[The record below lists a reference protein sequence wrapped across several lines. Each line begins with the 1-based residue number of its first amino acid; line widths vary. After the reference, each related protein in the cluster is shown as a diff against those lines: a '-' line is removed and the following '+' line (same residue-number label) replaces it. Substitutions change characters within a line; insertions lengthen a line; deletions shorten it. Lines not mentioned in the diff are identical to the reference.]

1 MGAGDA
7 VPECRGQLF
16 GRRRQRRSSVEEA
29 THTSPGQGYTASG
42 QAPYS
47 FRAGH
52 THHQSRPHTP
62 SEQAIQRIRAGHTEH
77 HKRPHTHISGKPHN

>member
-52 THHQSRPHTP
+52 TTALEQATHSIRAGYTEDQSRPH
-62 SEQAIQRIRAGHTEH
+62 RASQEA
-77 HKRPHTHISGKPHN
+77 PHTHIW